1 VLIQGAGALGFYAAA
16 LARHYGCRRIIVS
29 DILEH
34 RLEFIKAFGATHTLN
49 LKGISDDDTIQA
61 VRDLTGGFGVDCVL
75 EVAGVPSLIPTGL
88 KCLRTGGRY
97 VEIGNS
103 APGAEFTYDACD
115 IVWRRLT
122 LKGIHNYDARHLQM
136 GVDFLAMAHDVFPF
150 KDLVTHRV
158 SLDNINDGLR
168 IADSGEAVRVAVLP

>member
-1 VLIQGAGALGFYAAA
+1 M
-16 LARHYGCRRIIVS
+16 S
-29 DILEH
+29 DILDH
-34 RLEFIKAFGATHTLN
+34 RLEFIKAFGATDTLN
-49 LKGISDDDTIQA
+49 AQGMSENDTVQA
-61 VRDLTGGFGVDCVL
+61 VRDLTDGFGVDCVL

-97 VEIGNS
+97 VEVGNS
-103 APGAEFTYDACD
+103 SPGAEFTYDACD

-122 LKGIHNYDARHLQM
+122 LQGIHNYDARHLQM
-136 GVDFLAMAHDVFPF
+136 AVDFLSMTRDVFPF

-168 IADSGEAVRVAVLP
+168 IADSGEAIRVAILP